1 MPTEA
6 NSSSQSAPDHHPC
19 CPVVVA
25 VTGSLGERGLGGRDN
40 SHPVT
45 LKALREDLW
54 PGHVQTAEKHSESSG
69 EAAIA
74 HYTLLPQASHSMIPD
89 NTRVKGANGMFLH
102 PPHFGSGTDAEPEAG
117 RNKEGQRDQI
127 G

>member
-6 NSSSQSAPDHHPC
+6 ISSSQSTPDPHPC
-19 CPVVVA
+19 CLVVVA
-25 VTGSLGERGLGGRDN
+25 VTGSLGGRGLRGRDN

-45 LKALREDLW
+45 LKALRGELW
-54 PGHVQTAEKHSESSG
+54 PGRVQKAEKHSECSG
-69 EAAIA
+69 EAAVA
-74 HYTLLPQASHSMIPD
+74 HYTLLPQASNSMAPD

-117 RNKEGQRDQI
+117 RNRRDK
-127 G
+127 GTR

>member
-1 MPTEA
+1 M
-6 NSSSQSAPDHHPC
+6 
-19 CPVVVA
+19 
-25 VTGSLGERGLGGRDN
+25 TGRLGGRGLGGRDN

-45 LKALREDLW
+45 LKALRGDLW
-54 PGHVQTAEKHSESSG
+54 PGPVQRAEKHSESSG
-69 EAAIA
+69 EVAIT
-74 HYTLLPQASHSMIPD
+74 HYTLLPQASNSM
-89 NTRVKGANGMFLH
+89 GFLITPVLREPTGCSYTL